1 MAIEDDGIV
10 LIIIM
15 HRFRSNVIIVIIL
28 IIPILHA
35 YDLIIPC
42 WQTWNLITD
51 LKTDNLIVIKRP

>member
-28 IIPILHA
+28 IIPIRHA

-51 LKTDNLIVIKRP
+51 LKQII